1 MSDSKKDLKPCPFCR
16 AKEHESGRIW
26 LTLAESSE
34 GYFAVVC
41 LCGGS
46 GPIRD
51 TEEKA
56 IEAWNTSNSSDQD
69 LFQYPFDFP
78 TSTAEVGFKGILKSI
93 GVSSILQI
101 LSSENRT
108 GILQF
113 GQGQT
118 IWAIYLK
125 DGKIIAASGKE
136 GLRLGQIFYSK
147 GLISQKQLQEA
158 LNVAKESDNRVGE
171 VLLDLGYISE
181 ESLKKL
187 IRHQIRE
194 ALLEISF
201 WLEGFFEYRDC
212 PLEFDE
218 RGIEDISTMGII
230 LETAVRKDEL
240 AAA

>member
-16 AKEHESGRIW
+16 AKEHESDRIW
-26 LTLAESSE
+26 LTLAESSD

-51 TEEKA
+51 TEERA
-56 IEAWNTSNSSDQD
+56 IEAWNTSNSSAQD
-69 LFQYPFDFP
+69 LSQHPFHSP
-78 TSTAEVGFKGILKSI
+78 TSTAEVGFKGNLKSI

-108 GILQF
+108 GVLQF

-118 IWAIYLK
+118 IWAIYFK
-125 DGKIIAASGKE
+125 DGKITAASGKE
-136 GLRLGQIFYSK
+136 GLRLGQILYGR
-147 GLISQKQLQEA
+147 GLISHKQLQEA
-158 LNVAKESDNRVGE
+158 LSLARETDNRVGE
-171 VLLDLGYISE
+171 ALLDLGYIGE
-181 ESLKKL
+181 ESLKEL

-201 WLEGFFEYRDC
+201 WVEGFFEYRDC

-230 LETAVRKDEL
+230 LETAVRRDEW